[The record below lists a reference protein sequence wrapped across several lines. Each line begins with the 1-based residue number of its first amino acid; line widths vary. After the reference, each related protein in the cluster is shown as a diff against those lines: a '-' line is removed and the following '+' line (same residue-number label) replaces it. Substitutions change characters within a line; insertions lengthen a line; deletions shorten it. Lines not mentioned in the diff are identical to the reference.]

1 MSHFNIIQ
9 LMPEKDADRINE
21 NALYEDHYFHARCDY
36 GGNEKEYAEVID
48 TIKRELRPVAFVNK
62 RKRTITFKSK
72 NSVREYLIRN
82 ARKAV
87 NELAKTLRTGKGE
100 ISSDWALRSRLEG
113 VGCCEDFF
121 HLDYCRPLSDILL
134 DYYHGYIPKTMY
146 IGTIL
151 NGHF

>member
-9 LMPEKDADRINE
+9 LMPDKDANRISE
-21 NALYEDHYFHARCDY
+21 GTLYEDVYFKSRCDY
-36 GGNEKEYAEVID
+36 GGDEKEYAKVID
-48 TIKRELRPVAFVNK
+48 TIARELRPVAFVNK

-72 NSVREYLIRN
+72 RSVREYLLRN
-82 ARKAV
+82 ARQAV
-87 NELAKTLRTGKGE
+87 GELTKKLRTGEGE
-100 ISSDWALRSRLEG
+100 ISSDWALRSRLES

-134 DYYHGYIPKTMY
+134 DYYHGWIPKTMY